1 MKQGSVCTNATE
13 HATSAHGTA
22 TELATSGPSPF
33 YETKLK
39 ERMYDDAS
47 LERRRQEQ
55 VAQARKRIE
64 ARQKNTLAEKWLM
77 QDDGQETGAADGV
90 HAGSNADHANTEV
103 PKPVEERMFQNLRK
117 DVLDPLYAAC
127 TVDQDTN
134 EWIVPAEETRLK
146 IDRFYWHRALG
157 DDFPHSRTILS
168 CTAKFFLLEVDH
180 NRNFK
185 PRLDIVLTF
194 SNESGASSSSS
205 QTQLS
210 VRYHPGA
217 KLIWSDDPQ
226 PSEAM
231 QKRMKL
237 AAKKMNFK
245 L

>member
-1 MKQGSVCTNATE
+1 
-13 HATSAHGTA
+13 
-22 TELATSGPSPF
+22 
-33 YETKLK
+33 
-39 ERMYDDAS
+39 
-47 LERRRQEQ
+47 
-55 VAQARKRIE
+55 
-64 ARQKNTLAEKWLM
+64 
-77 QDDGQETGAADGV
+77 
-90 HAGSNADHANTEV
+90 
-103 PKPVEERMFQNLRK
+103 MFQNLRK